1 MGSLWKDAFQHVV
14 GKRIQGVVVA
24 ERDSAP
30 HTQVFLIFEDG
41 TYYELYGQISGRNDI
56 DVGPAER
63 VRDYVGSRIVLDV
76 QSKVGS

>member
-1 MGSLWKDAFQHVV
+1 MGSQWKDAFQHVV

-30 HTQVFLIFEDG
+30 QTQVFLIFEDG

-56 DVGPAER
+56 DIGPAER
-63 VRDYVGSRIVLDV
+63 VRDYAGSRIVLDV
-76 QSKVGS
+76 QNKVG